1 MFQHQRVWQWM
12 GMAGLLIMVA
22 GCSLGGPRPDI
33 VSEEKKE
40 GQAYSA
46 AEVRRMNID
55 HPWLLS
61 GDYFLNREYPAE
73 KASDEEPADRE
84 QLEARVQQ
92 LEKQVGEEK
101 PSPSDSESP
110 AGTVASAKDKTPPVK
125 IGFYLDVP
133 ESAGKRGAS
142 LVKAAGEAAAGAET
156 LRLVNHYSIRDIL
169 ASADCRAADDYDC
182 MARNLALY
190 PGVRMLVVAEQMQ
203 IPDQLPGEAALRL
216 KVLDADLVSGYP
228 KMEMTRRLEDRAAVP
243 AFLQEAVRRAF
254 AYAKNKAEIMPPHC
268 RVFSVKN
275 QRAYISAGKRSG
287 LAPGDVLR
295 VVSGGET
302 VKSPTG
308 LLVGW
313 LPGEETGTLK
323 VQALVGKD
331 VAACAPVSGEMPEKG
346 SYVLFSAPSG
356 DRMEN

>member
-1 MFQHQRVWQWM
+1 LYRHQRRWKWL
-12 GMAGLLIMVA
+12 GLAGLLIMLA
-22 GCSLGGPRPDI
+22 GCSLGGPKPDI

-61 GDYFLNREYPAE
+61 GDYFLNREYPSEQASGEEEAQQE
-73 KASDEEPADRE
+73 K
-84 QLEARVQQ
+84 LEARVQQ
-92 LEKQVGEEK
+92 LEKKLEGGQ
-101 PSPSDSESP
+101 PSPAGPESP
-110 AGTVASAKDKTPPVK
+110 ADTVAPASDKTPPVK

-133 ESAGKRGAS
+133 ASGGKRAAS
-142 LVKAAGEAAAGAET
+142 LVRAAGEAAAGAEA

-169 ASADCRAADDYDC
+169 ASTDCRAAGDYAC

-190 PGVRMLVVAEQMQ
+190 PGVRMLVVAEQLQ
-203 IPDQLPGEAALRL
+203 IPDKLPGEAALHL

-228 KMEMTRRLEDRAAVP
+228 DMEMTRRLKDRAAVP
-243 AFLQEAVRRAF
+243 AFLQEAVHRAF

-275 QRAYISAGKRSG
+275 QRVFISAGKRSG

-331 VAACAPVSGEMPEKG
+331 VAACAPLSGEMPEKG
-346 SYVLFSAPSG
+346 SYVLFSAASG
-356 DRMEN
+356 DRMED